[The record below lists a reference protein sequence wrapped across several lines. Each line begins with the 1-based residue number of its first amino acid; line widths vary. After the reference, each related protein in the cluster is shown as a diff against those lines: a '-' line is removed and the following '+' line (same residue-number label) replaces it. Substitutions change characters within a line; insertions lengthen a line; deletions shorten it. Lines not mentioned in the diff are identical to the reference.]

1 MGWLS
6 NRTWSVYQVWLL
18 GDILASG
25 GSAIRGSRVG
35 AGPMGEQYRGF
46 KSERVERHY
55 YCINGHTQSPQ
66 FAAHVDP
73 AEIPDMIDCPN
84 CGLPAGQDKK
94 NPPQILKHEPY
105 KTHLAYVKER
115 RTSDEAKALLDEA
128 LSSIKDRRAK
138 LAEAAKKQVKE
149 EAARTAAARAQA
161 VKIAAEKA
169 KAAKAVKPVK
179 PASPSKT
186 SKAVVKKTAKP
197 VAKKPAAKK
206 AKAATVVKKTAKA
219 TPKSKPAVKKV
230 VSKKTAKKVAKKR

>member
-1 MGWLS
+1 M
-6 NRTWSVYQVWLL
+6 
-18 GDILASG
+18 ASG

-55 YCINGHTQSPQ
+55 YCINGHTQIPQ

-73 AEIPDMIDCPN
+73 AEIPEMIDCPN

-128 LSSIKDRRAK
+128 LSSIKNRRAK
-138 LAEAAKKQVKE
+138 LAEAAKKQVKV
-149 EAARTAAARAQA
+149 EAARTAAAKAQA
-161 VKIAAEKA
+161 IKIAAEKA
-169 KAAKAVKPVK
+169 KAAKAVKPVRPAK
-179 PASPSKT
+179 PVKPV
-186 SKAVVKKTAKP
+186 KAAAKKAAKP
-197 VAKKPAAKK
+197 VAKKTAAKK
-206 AKAATVVKKTAKA
+206 PTAKKVVKKTAKA
-219 TPKSKPAVKKV
+219 APKAKPA
-230 VSKKTAKKVAKKR
+230 AKKVAAKKPVKKISKKK

>member
-1 MGWLS
+1 
-6 NRTWSVYQVWLL
+6 
-18 GDILASG
+18 LASG

-128 LSSIKDRRAK
+128 LSSIRDRRAK
-138 LAEAAKKQVKE
+138 LAEAAKKQVKV
-149 EAARTAAARAQA
+149 EAARTAAAKAQA
-161 VKIAAEKA
+161 MKIAAEKA
-169 KAAKAVKPVK
+169 KAAKAVKPAK
-179 PASPSKT
+179 PAKPVKIA
-186 SKAVVKKTAKP
+186 KAAAKKVAKP
-197 VAKKPAAKK
+197 VAKKTVAKK
-206 AKAATVVKKTAKA
+206 PLAKKVVKKTAKA
-219 TPKSKPAVKKV
+219 APKAKP
-230 VSKKTAKKVAKKR
+230 SAKKVAAKKPVKKISKKK

>member
-1 MGWLS
+1 LS
-6 NRTWSVYQVWLL
+6 
-18 GDILASG
+18 SG

-94 NPPQILKHEPY
+94 NPPEILKHEPY

-138 LAEAAKKQVKE
+138 LAEAAKKQLKE
-149 EAARTAAARAQA
+149 EAARTAAAKALA
-161 VKIAAEKA
+161 AKMAAEKA

-179 PASPSKT
+179 PVKPAKVV
-186 SKAVVKKTAKP
+186 KAVAKKAAKPIAKKP
-197 VAKKPAAKK
+197 VAKKPASKKSAPAKVVRKSAKAAPK
-206 AKAATVVKKTAKA
+206 AKATAKKTVVKKSA
-219 TPKSKPAVKKV
+219 S
-230 VSKKTAKKVAKKR
+230 KVAKKK

>member
-1 MGWLS
+1 
-6 NRTWSVYQVWLL
+6 
-18 GDILASG
+18 
-25 GSAIRGSRVG
+25 
-35 AGPMGEQYRGF
+35 MGEQYRGF

-94 NPPQILKHEPY
+94 NPPEILKHEPY

-138 LAEAAKKQVKE
+138 LAEAAKKQLKE
-149 EAARTAAARAQA
+149 EAARTAAAKAQA
-161 VKIAAEKA
+161 VKMAAEKA

-179 PASPSKT
+179 PVKPV
-186 SKAVVKKTAKP
+186 KAVAKKA
-197 VAKKPAAKK
+197 AKPAAKK
-206 AKAATVVKKTAKA
+206 PVSKKAAPAKVVKKTAKA
-219 TPKSKPAVKKV
+219 SPKSKPASKKV
-230 VSKKTAKKVAKKR
+230 GAKKPASKVTRKR

>member
-1 MGWLS
+1 LS
-6 NRTWSVYQVWLL
+6 
-18 GDILASG
+18 SG

-94 NPPQILKHEPY
+94 NPPEILKHEPY

-138 LAEAAKKQVKE
+138 LAEAAKKQLKE
-149 EAARTAAARAQA
+149 EAARTAAAKALA
-161 VKIAAEKA
+161 AKMAAEKA

-179 PASPSKT
+179 PVKPAKVV
-186 SKAVVKKTAKP
+186 KAVAKKAAKPIAKKP

-206 AKAATVVKKTAKA
+206 SAPAKVVRKAAKAAPKAKATAKKTVVKKSA
-219 TPKSKPAVKKV
+219 S
-230 VSKKTAKKVAKKR
+230 KVAKKK

>member
-1 MGWLS
+1 M
-6 NRTWSVYQVWLL
+6 
-18 GDILASG
+18 ASG

-138 LAEAAKKQVKE
+138 LAEAAKKQVKV
-149 EAARTAAARAQA
+149 EAARTAAAKAQA
-161 VKIAAEKA
+161 IKIAAEKA

-179 PASPSKT
+179 PAKPVKPVKAAAKKAAKPVAKKT
-186 SKAVVKKTAKP
+186 VAKKPLAKKVVKKTAK
-197 VAKKPAAKK
+197 VAPKAKPAAKK
-206 AKAATVVKKTAKA
+206 VAAKKPVKKI
-219 TPKSKPAVKKV
+219 
-230 VSKKTAKKVAKKR
+230 SKKK

>member
-1 MGWLS
+1 MS
-6 NRTWSVYQVWLL
+6 
-18 GDILASG
+18 SG

-94 NPPQILKHEPY
+94 NPPEILKHEPY

-128 LSSIKDRRAK
+128 LSSIKERRAK
-138 LAEAAKKQVKE
+138 LAEAAKKQLKE
-149 EAARTAAARAQA
+149 EAARTAAAKALA
-161 VKIAAEKA
+161 AKMAAEKA
-169 KAAKAVKPVK
+169 KAAKAVKPIKPVK
-179 PASPSKT
+179 PA
-186 SKAVVKKTAKP
+186 KAVKAVAKKALKP
-197 VAKKPAAKK
+197 VAKKPIAKK
-206 AKAATVVKKTAKA
+206 PVAKKSAPAKVVRKTAKTA
-219 TPKSKPAVKKV
+219 PKAKV
-230 VSKKTAKKVAKKR
+230 TAKKTVAKKSASRVAKKK

>member
-1 MGWLS
+1 MS
-6 NRTWSVYQVWLL
+6 
-18 GDILASG
+18 SG

-94 NPPQILKHEPY
+94 NPPEILKHEPY

-138 LAEAAKKQVKE
+138 LAEAAKKQLKE
-149 EAARTAAARAQA
+149 EAARTAAAKAMA
-161 VKIAAEKA
+161 AKMAAEKA

-179 PASPSKT
+179 PVKPAKEV
-186 SKAVVKKTAKP
+186 KAVAKKAAKPVDKKP

-206 AKAATVVKKTAKA
+206 SAPAKVVRKAAKAAPKAKATAKKTVVKK
-219 TPKSKPAVKKV
+219 SG
-230 VSKKTAKKVAKKR
+230 SKVAKKK

>member
-1 MGWLS
+1 M
-6 NRTWSVYQVWLL
+6 
-18 GDILASG
+18 ASG

-35 AGPMGEQYRGF
+35 AGPMGEQSRGF
-46 KSERVERHY
+46 KSERVVRHY
-55 YCINGHTQSPQ
+55 YCINGHTQSPR

-138 LAEAAKKQVKE
+138 LAEAAKKQLKE
-149 EAARTAAARAQA
+149 EAARTAAAKAQA
-161 VKIAAEKA
+161 VKMAAEKA

-179 PASPSKT
+179 PVKPAKPVKVVPK
-186 SKAVVKKTAKP
+186 KAAKP
-197 VAKKPAAKK
+197 VAKKAAAKKSAPAKVLRKTAKAAPK
-206 AKAATVVKKTAKA
+206 AKAATKKAVTKKTA
-219 TPKSKPAVKKV
+219 S
-230 VSKKTAKKVAKKR
+230 KVAKKK

>member
-1 MGWLS
+1 M
-6 NRTWSVYQVWLL
+6 
-18 GDILASG
+18 ASG

-46 KSERVERHY
+46 RSERVERHY

-66 FAAHVDP
+66 FAAHIDP
-73 AEIPDMIDCPN
+73 AEIPEMIDCPN

-94 NPPQILKHEPY
+94 NPPEILKHEPY

-128 LSSIKDRRAK
+128 LSSIKERRAK
-138 LAEAAKKQVKE
+138 LADAAKKQLKQ
-149 EAARTAAARAQA
+149 EAARTAAAKAQA

-179 PASPSKT
+179 PLKPARPA
-186 SKAVVKKTAKP
+186 KAVAKKAAKP
-197 VAKKPAAKK
+197 VAKKPAVKKSAPAKSVRKPAKAAPK
-206 AKAATVVKKTAKA
+206 AKAG
-219 TPKSKPAVKKV
+219 
-230 VSKKTAKKVAKKR
+230 AKKVAAKKPAAKAAKKK

>member
-1 MGWLS
+1 MS
-6 NRTWSVYQVWLL
+6 
-18 GDILASG
+18 SG

-94 NPPQILKHEPY
+94 NPPEILKHEPY

-138 LAEAAKKQVKE
+138 LAEAAKKQLKE
-149 EAARTAAARAQA
+149 EAARTAAAKALA
-161 VKIAAEKA
+161 AKMAAEKA

-179 PASPSKT
+179 PVKPA
-186 SKAVVKKTAKP
+186 KAVKAVARKAAKP
-197 VAKKPAAKK
+197 VAKKPVAKKPIAKKPAAKK
-206 AKAATVVKKTAKA
+206 SAPAKIVRKAAKAAPKAKA
-219 TPKSKPAVKKV
+219 TA
-230 VSKKTAKKVAKKR
+230 KKTVAKKSASKVAKKK

>member
-1 MGWLS
+1 LS
-6 NRTWSVYQVWLL
+6 
-18 GDILASG
+18 SG

-94 NPPQILKHEPY
+94 NPPEILKHEPY

-138 LAEAAKKQVKE
+138 LAEAAKKQLKE
-149 EAARTAAARAQA
+149 EAARTAAAKAMA
-161 VKIAAEKA
+161 AKMAAEKA

-179 PASPSKT
+179 PVKPAKVV
-186 SKAVVKKTAKP
+186 KAVAKKPAKPIAKKP

-206 AKAATVVKKTAKA
+206 SAPAKVVRKTAKAAPKAKATAKKTVVKKSA
-219 TPKSKPAVKKV
+219 S
-230 VSKKTAKKVAKKR
+230 KVAKKK

>member
-1 MGWLS
+1 M
-6 NRTWSVYQVWLL
+6 
-18 GDILASG
+18 ASG

-94 NPPQILKHEPY
+94 NPPQIHKHEPY

-115 RTSDEAKALLDEA
+115 RTSDEAKSLLDEA
-128 LSSIKDRRAK
+128 LSTIKDRRAK

-149 EAARTAAARAQA
+149 EAARTAAAKAQA
-161 VKIAAEKA
+161 VKVAAEKA

-179 PASPSKT
+179 PVKPVKS
-186 SKAVVKKTAKP
+186 VVKKVAKP
-197 VAKKPAAKK
+197 VAKKPSSKK
-206 AKAATVVKKTAKA
+206 TAPLKVVKKPAKA
-219 TPKSKPAVKKV
+219 SPKAKP
-230 VSKKTAKKVAKKR
+230 VSKKTVTKKTALKSAKKK

>member
-1 MGWLS
+1 MS
-6 NRTWSVYQVWLL
+6 
-18 GDILASG
+18 SG

-94 NPPQILKHEPY
+94 NPPEILKHEPY

-128 LSSIKDRRAK
+128 LSTIKDRRAK
-138 LAEAAKKQVKE
+138 LAEAAKKQLKE
-149 EAARTAAARAQA
+149 EAARTAAAKALA
-161 VKIAAEKA
+161 AKMAAEKA

-179 PASPSKT
+179 PA
-186 SKAVVKKTAKP
+186 KAVKAVAKKATKPIAKKP

-206 AKAATVVKKTAKA
+206 SAPAKVVRKAAKAAPKAKATAKKTVVKKSA
-219 TPKSKPAVKKV
+219 S
-230 VSKKTAKKVAKKR
+230 KVAKKK

>member
-1 MGWLS
+1 MS
-6 NRTWSVYQVWLL
+6 
-18 GDILASG
+18 SG

-46 KSERVERHY
+46 KSERIERHY

-94 NPPQILKHEPY
+94 NPPEILKHEPY

-138 LAEAAKKQVKE
+138 LAEAAKKQLKE
-149 EAARTAAARAQA
+149 EAARTAAAKAMA
-161 VKIAAEKA
+161 AKMAAEKA

-179 PASPSKT
+179 PVKPV
-186 SKAVVKKTAKP
+186 KAVKAVAKKPAKPVAKKP

-206 AKAATVVKKTAKA
+206 SAPAKVVRKAAKAAPKAKATAKKTVVKNGA
-219 TPKSKPAVKKV
+219 S
-230 VSKKTAKKVAKKR
+230 KVAKKK